1 MANENSYQNL
11 FISNSNCLSPEQMK
25 LYLQNVL
32 SPAEK
37 RAVENHLLECE
48 FCSDAM
54 EGLKQLAVDNYQYEV
69 DILNRQI
76 KRRVK
81 YNSRK
86 NILYSPW
93 KLIAVAASVLFLVL
107 LTGIYFDWFLH
118 TRFENVAKNIQDLSS
133 KVSNLALLKKEEK
146 KDTIT
151 IIKEKNNDNVYSSTA
166 TATDDISPLNEGT
179 ATTVDSAIAK
189 EETMTVNNGETKNN
203 AHQNLKDEENNT
215 SEKNIAMAD
224 LENKTSKMKMMSSP
238 SSSIPSA
245 NYNNNNSENQTDKK
259 ITTIKNPEENEGLKQ
274 YNAKNYTKAIA
285 SLNNVV
291 TKEPTNYQAKYYL
304 GMSYMQAG
312 KYIEAIKQFDAIMV
326 NNNSDWYDD
335 ARYQKAL
342 SHLKIDDMATAKNLL
357 EQIVSENGKY
367 KSDAQQQL
375 DELNK

>member
-11 FISNSNCLSPEQMK
+11 FISNINCLSPEQMK

>member
-76 KRRVK
+76 KRRVI

>member
-1 MANENSYQNL
+1 M
-11 FISNSNCLSPEQMK
+11 
-25 LYLQNVL
+25 
-32 SPAEK
+32 
-37 RAVENHLLECE
+37 
-48 FCSDAM
+48 
-54 EGLKQLAVDNYQYEV
+54 
-69 DILNRQI
+69 
-76 KRRVK
+76 
-81 YNSRK
+81 
-86 NILYSPW
+86 
-93 KLIAVAASVLFLVL
+93 
-107 LTGIYFDWFLH
+107 H